1 MALGKARVW
10 HSVGCQ
16 VHGNVSAKGQNY
28 KEVAV
33 AAPSSL
39 GVAKKQGCP
48 MCKAARNRE
57 AS

>member
-1 MALGKARVW
+1 MAASKARVW
-10 HSVGCQ
+10 HSVGCSI
-16 VHGNVSAKGQNY
+16 HGNTSAKGQNY
-28 KEVAV
+28 KEMAV
-33 AAPSSL
+33 AAPSSA